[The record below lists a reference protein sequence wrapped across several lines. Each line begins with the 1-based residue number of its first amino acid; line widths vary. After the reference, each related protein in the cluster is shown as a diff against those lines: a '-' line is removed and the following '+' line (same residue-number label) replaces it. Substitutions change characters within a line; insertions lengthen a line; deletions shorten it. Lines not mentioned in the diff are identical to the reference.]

1 MKSSEV
7 LREEIAGVYYY
18 ETRIIYKTS
27 WKHIQCMSFTG
38 TVKLDLIIFRLQ
50 ILLEALKKQKNE
62 TFALVEIV
70 LNNWKIVLIYYYPL
84 YNGM

>member
-1 MKSSEV
+1 
-7 LREEIAGVYYY
+7 
-18 ETRIIYKTS
+18 
-27 WKHIQCMSFTG
+27 MSFTG

-70 LNNWKIVLIYYYPL
+70 LNN
-84 YNGM
+84 